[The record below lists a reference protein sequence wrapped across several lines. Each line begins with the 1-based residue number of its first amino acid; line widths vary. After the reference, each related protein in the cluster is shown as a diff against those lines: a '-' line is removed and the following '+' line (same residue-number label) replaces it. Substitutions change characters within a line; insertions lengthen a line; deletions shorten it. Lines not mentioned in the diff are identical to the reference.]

1 MSDILLGSHVSMSKP
16 DYLLGSA
23 QIATSY
29 GANTFMIY
37 TGAPQN
43 SIRTPLTQLRIDE
56 FKSYLKDQHIDIK
69 NIVVHAPYI
78 VNIGTSDK
86 RKHAISVQTLKTE
99 VYRTYEIGCRLL
111 VLHPGNAIDI
121 SKDEAIKNIAD
132 GINRINQSN
141 KGVIICLETM
151 SGKGNEIGRTFEE
164 LANIINLVN
173 DKQLIGV
180 CLDTCHI
187 NDAGYDGADI
197 DKVLSDFDKTIGLKY
212 LKVIH
217 LNDSKNKIGT
227 NKDRHENIGYGTIG
241 FDTLLKYVYDKRLE
255 SIPKI
260 LETPYY
266 DGKPLYKDEIKVL
279 KAKH

>member
-23 QIATSY
+23 QIAASY

-43 SIRTPLTQLRIDE
+43 SIRTPLNQLKIDE
-56 FKSYLKDQHIDIK
+56 FKSYLKDQHINIK
-69 NIVVHAPYI
+69 SVVVHAPYI
-78 VNIGTSDK
+78 VNLGTSDK

-99 VYRTYEIGCRLL
+99 IYRTYEIGCELL
-111 VLHPGNAIDI
+111 VLHPGNAIGI
-121 SKDEAIKNIAD
+121 STDEAIRNIAD
-132 GINRINQSN
+132 GINKINRSN
-141 KGVIICLETM
+141 KGVVICLETM

-164 LANIINLVN
+164 LAAIIDLVN
-173 DKQLIGV
+173 DKHLIGI

-187 NDAGYDGADI
+187 NDAGYEDANI
-197 DKVLSDFDKTIGLKY
+197 ERVLNDFDKSIGLKY

-217 LNDSKNKIGT
+217 LNDSKNKVGS

-241 FDTLLKYVYDKRLE
+241 FDTLLKYVYDKRLDG
-255 SIPKI
+255 IPKI

-266 DGKPLYKDEIKVL
+266 DGKPLYKEEIKVL
-279 KAKH
+279 KTKH